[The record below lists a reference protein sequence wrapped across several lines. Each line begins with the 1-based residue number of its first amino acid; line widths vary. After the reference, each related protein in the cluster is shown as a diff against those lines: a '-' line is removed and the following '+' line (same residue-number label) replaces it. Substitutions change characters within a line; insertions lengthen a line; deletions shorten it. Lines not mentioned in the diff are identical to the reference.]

1 MRHCEGPLIANF
13 KVDNIVIQI
22 PSDDDAL
29 ASLLSHSHSED
40 QQDLIN
46 AVPPANSQQPEPVSE
61 LRHRS
66 RAGESSKMPAIGTAA
81 SPPQLARLIKDSPF
95 IDTNS
100 PMTNYEWFKVL
111 ILIPWSIVRVTI
123 GLPCVLLVW
132 GVVALLVWGNPI
144 NTPLPKWRHAIMS
157 VWIK

>member
-1 MRHCEGPLIANF
+1 MRHCEDPLTAHF
-13 KVDNIVIQI
+13 RVDNTVTQI
-22 PSDDDAL
+22 PTDDEAL

-40 QQDLIN
+40 EQDLIN
-46 AVPPANSQQPEPVSE
+46 AVVPANSQQPEPASE
-61 LRHRS
+61 LRYRS
-66 RAGESSKMPAIGTAA
+66 KAAESSKLPAIGTAA
-81 SPPQLARLIKDSPF
+81 SPPQLARLIKNSPF

-111 ILIPWSIVRVTI
+111 MLIPWSILRVTI
-123 GLPCVLLVW
+123 GLPSVLLVW

-144 NTPLPKWRHAIMS
+144 NTPLPRWRRSIMS

>member
-1 MRHCEGPLIANF
+1 MRECEGSLTANL
-13 KVDNIVIQI
+13 KVDNVVTQI
-22 PSDDDAL
+22 PTDDEAL
-29 ASLLSHSHSED
+29 ASLLSHSHSTDE
-40 QQDLIN
+40 QDLIN
-46 AVPPANSQQPEPVSE
+46 AVSPPNSQQPQPSSD

-66 RAGESSKMPAIGTAA
+66 RAADSSKVPAPGTVVT
-81 SPPQLARLIKDSPF
+81 PPQLARLIKDSPF

-111 ILIPWSIVRVTI
+111 ILLPWSILRVII

-132 GVVALLVWGNPI
+132 GMVALLVWGNPI
-144 NTPLPKWRHAIMS
+144 NTPLPKWRRTIMS

>member
-1 MRHCEGPLIANF
+1 MRHCEGPLTADF
-13 KVDNIVIQI
+13 KVDNIVTQV
-22 PSDDDAL
+22 PTDDEAL

-40 QQDLIN
+40 EQDLIN
-46 AVPPANSQQPEPVSE
+46 AVSPSNSRQPQPASD

-66 RAGESSKMPAIGTAA
+66 RAADSSKAPALGTVAT
-81 SPPQLARLIKDSPF
+81 PPQLARLIKDSPF

-100 PMTNYEWFKVL
+100 PMTNYEWLKVL
-111 ILIPWSIVRVTI
+111 ILLPWSILRVII

-132 GVVALLVWGNPI
+132 AVVALLVWGNPI
-144 NTPLPKWRHAIMS
+144 NTPLPKWRRTIMS

>member
-1 MRHCEGPLIANF
+1 MRQCGSPLTAHF
-13 KVDNIVIQI
+13 KVDNTVTHI
-22 PSDDDAL
+22 STDDEAL

-40 QQDLIN
+40 EQDLII
-46 AVPPANSQQPEPVSE
+46 AVPPANSQQPEPASE

-66 RAGESSKMPAIGTAA
+66 RVGESSRVPAVGTAI

-111 ILIPWSIVRVTI
+111 LLMPWSILRVTI

-144 NTPLPKWRHAIMS
+144 NTPLPKRRRSIMS